1 MRRNS
6 TGAGGRGGGS
16 EGNEEPK
23 KVLAPEQEIKDLLR
37 KRRAEKA
44 AFVTCSELVAA
55 AVPSCQMLANAVS
68 IPAPRANAYKFAKGW
83 WFFDEEL
90 HFTYITLRDHITS
103 SFSSVF
109 GFAKLPSLYK
119 YIIYICQRSNTTP
132 PPPKP
137 PPSDNVGIVHY
148 T

>member
-23 KVLAPEQEIKDLLR
+23 EVLAPEQEIKDLLR

-90 HFTYITLRDHITS
+90 HFTYITLKRPYY
-103 SFSSVF
+103 FF
-109 GFAKLPSLYK
+109 FFLGFWFCKAA
-119 YIIYICQRSNTTP
+119 IFI
-132 PPPKP
+132 
-137 PPSDNVGIVHY
+137 
-148 T
+148 